1 MFLFALI
8 PSAWC
13 EDKTSQN
20 RVDKTAH
27 TVSIGFGEFCPAGF
41 SRPIVGV
48 FVSVIFALGIFIR
61 YPCVFFA
68 QPIEVNKASSSFH
81 HLHD

>member
-1 MFLFALI
+1 MFLVALI
-8 PSAWC
+8 PSTWC

-27 TVSIGFGEFCPAGF
+27 TVSIGFGEFRPAGF
-41 SRPIVGV
+41 SRPIKGV

-68 QPIEVNKASSSFH
+68 QPIEVNKVSSSFH